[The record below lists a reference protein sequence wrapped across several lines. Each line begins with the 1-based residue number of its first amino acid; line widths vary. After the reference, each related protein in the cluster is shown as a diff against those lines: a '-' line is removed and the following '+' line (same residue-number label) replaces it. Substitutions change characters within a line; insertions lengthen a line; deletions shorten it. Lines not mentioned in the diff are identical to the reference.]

1 MCSESSAMLG
11 FWFGSHLGKRVAG
24 LFSHIYTSTQV
35 SRDITL
41 GNLKVRKKVRK
52 KERGRKGERE

>member
-1 MCSESSAMLG
+1 MLG

-24 LFSHIYTSTQV
+24 LFSHIYTSTHL

-41 GNLKVRKKVRK
+41 RNLEVRKKVRK
-52 KERGRKGERE
+52 KEAGRKGERE